1 MRHIR
6 QDMARLLAGA
16 AEGTFLV
23 RFSSSSPGAYTI
35 SRVTPQGTSHIRI
48 LGQRQPPPDDDG
60 SERRPAGVVR
70 YSASDDRSY
79 DSMNDVVADL
89 AGPLRLL
96 HPAPGSPYLPLF
108 GDPASLNASGGYESL
123 VQR

>member
-1 MRHIR
+1 
-6 QDMARLLAGA
+6 MARLLAGA

-48 LGQRQPPPDDDG
+48 LGQRQPPPDDLDG

-79 DSMNDVVADL
+79 DSMGDVVADL
-89 AGPLRLL
+89 AAPLRLL